1 MRPVPAP
8 ARPRFRVVVAGAG
21 IAGLEAL
28 LALRELA
35 GDRVA
40 LTLLEPR
47 AELALAAFEP
57 AALLAGDAPLHV
69 PIATVAE
76 RAEAEVVRSP
86 LERVDPDARTA
97 HTEAGDAIG
106 YDALLVAVGARP
118 SAGVRG
124 ALTWWPG
131 ADHAEFA
138 RLTADAE
145 EGEAGRI
152 AFIVPSRYAWPLP
165 AYELA
170 LLTARRLEEHG
181 RRADLLLVTPEPKP
195 LAVVGPVGSAAV
207 LAELDAAGIAF
218 AGGAV
223 GAVRGG
229 AQPAVEVWPRSRRFP
244 VDRVVSLPRAW
255 GPRVDGLRAD
265 VEGFLFADELG
276 RLRGTPGVWAIG
288 DATHRLPRHGGLAAL
303 QADAAARDIAAT
315 AGALVVARTYSPLLR
330 AQLRTGLGRL
340 WLQRDL
346 SDPFD
351 AGIASDHALWAP
363 PAKIAARR
371 LGALL
376 AQPEAPDGLRLSL
389 AR

>member
-1 MRPVPAP
+1 M
-8 ARPRFRVVVAGAG
+8 
-21 IAGLEAL
+21 
-28 LALRELA
+28 
-35 GDRVA
+35 
-40 LTLLEPR
+40 
-47 AELALAAFEP
+47 
-57 AALLAGDAPLHV
+57 
-69 PIATVAE
+69 
-76 RAEAEVVRSP
+76 
-86 LERVDPDARTA
+86 
-97 HTEAGDAIG
+97 
-106 YDALLVAVGARP
+106 AVGARP

-195 LAVVGPVGSAAV
+195 LAVFGPVGSAAV
-207 LAELDAAGIAF
+207 LAELDAARERDP
-218 AGGAV
+218 GGA
-223 GAVRGG
+223 R
-229 AQPAVEVWPRSRRFP
+229 PAVEVWPRSRRFP